1 LNVDFFDFLD
11 AVDFCTK
18 IHSIQKIHIQ
28 KDCITLWFKKNAM
41 IFISSILFAIYCIS
55 MSCIVLYSFLQ
66 FNLWRLYFKKTTT
79 QTPPPLTDYPLVTI
93 QLPIYNEQYV
103 ANRLIDNI
111 VQLDYPLDRFEIQV
125 LDDSTDDTSALIA
138 RKVQYY
144 QTQKIQIVHIQRKNR
159 TGFKAG
165 ALRDALPQA
174 TGAFIAIFDADF
186 LPKSNFLKQML
197 PYFENPKVGVVQG
210 RWEHINDDYSLLTR
224 IQALQLNVHFTIEQ
238 VGRQNGNFLL
248 QFNGTAGLWRRT
260 AIEDAG
266 GWEADTLTEDLDLS
280 YRAQLRGWQIEY
292 VEKVGV
298 PSELPV
304 EMNGLKAQQFRW
316 MKGGAEN
323 ARKLLRKVWQQPFSM
338 ARKIHATQHLLASSI
353 FLMLFLASI
362 TSLPL
367 LYFFPKI
374 GFSRFFFYFVYSS
387 FGIFFLLILTAN
399 LKENIRKKSFWII
412 LLEIMVV
419 FPFFMLM
426 MSGLC
431 WHNAIA
437 VLEGLLGKKSDFV
450 RTPKYDIR
458 IMGDMFHQ
466 KSYITKYPPISTFV
480 EGVLAI
486 LFLGAA
492 IWGVNHGVTVFWLF
506 HLNLGVG
513 FGTICLLS
521 IAHLKQ

>member
-1 LNVDFFDFLD
+1 
-11 AVDFCTK
+11 
-18 IHSIQKIHIQ
+18 
-28 KDCITLWFKKNAM
+28 M
-41 IFISSILFAIYCIS
+41 IFISYVFLAIYCIS
-55 MSCIVLYSFLQ
+55 MSCIVLYSLLQ
-66 FNLWRLYFKKTTT
+66 FNLWRLYFKKTLT

-111 VQLDYPLDRFEIQV
+111 VQLDYPRDRFEIQV

-138 RKVQYY
+138 QKVQYY

-159 TGFKAG
+159 IGFKAG

-186 LPKSNFLKQML
+186 LPKADFLKQML
-197 PYFENPKVGVVQG
+197 PYFENPKVGIVQG
-210 RWEHINDDYSLLTR
+210 RWEHINNNYSLLTR

-266 GWEADTLTEDLDLS
+266 GWEADTLTEDFDLS
-280 YRAQLRGWQIEY
+280 YRAQLRGWQIKY

-323 ARKLLRKVWQQPFSM
+323 ARKLLRKVWQQPFSI

-353 FLMLFLASI
+353 FLMLFLASLS
-362 TSLPL
+362 SLPL

-374 GFSRFFFYFVYSS
+374 AFSRVFLYLIYSS
-387 FGIFFLLILTAN
+387 FGIFLLLILTAN
-399 LKENIRKKSFWII
+399 LKKNSRKKSFWAILFEII
-412 LLEIMVV
+412 GI
-419 FPFFMLM
+419 FPIFMLI

-437 VLEGLLGKKSDFV
+437 VLEGWWGKKSDFV
-450 RTPKYDIR
+450 RTPKYDIQV
-458 IMGDMFHQ
+458 IGDAFHQ
-466 KSYITKYPPISTFV
+466 KSYISKYPPISTFV
-480 EGVLAI
+480 EGI
-486 LFLGAA
+486 LSMVFFSAAVWGLKHGATFFL
-492 IWGVNHGVTVFWLF
+492 LF
-506 HLNLGVG
+506 HLNLAIG
-513 FGTICLLS
+513 FGTICFLS
-521 IAHLKQ
+521 IAHLKHIGT